1 MINYGFSFNIALSLG
16 LFDLIFAVTIFVM
29 TLSLILG
36 GRGTQ
41 PTTAIR
47 FYIAQLILVPIPL
60 LLAGAIFLFQG
71 WRLDPILQIAVL
83 CLHAIVMFLLI
94 KDFYIYRGR

>member
-1 MINYGFSFNIALSLG
+1 MINYGFDFTITFLLG
-16 LFDLIFAVTIFVM
+16 LFDLILAVAIFVM

-41 PTTAIR
+41 PTNPIV
-47 FYIAQLILVPIPL
+47 FYITQLILVPTLL
-60 LLAGAIFLFQG
+60 LLAGAIFIFKG
-71 WRLDPILQIAVL
+71 WRLDPILHIAVL
-83 CLHAIVMFLLI
+83 CLHVIVMFLLI

>member
-1 MINYGFSFNIALSLG
+1 MINFGFDITSLLG
-16 LFDLIFAVTIFVM
+16 LFDLILAIAIFVM

-41 PTTAIR
+41 PRNPIG
-47 FYIAQLILVPIPL
+47 FYIAQLFLVPLPL
-60 LLAGAIFLFQG
+60 LLAGAIFLFRG

-83 CLHAIVMFLLI
+83 CLHLI
-94 KDFYIYRGR
+94 IIFQVVKDFYVYRDR